1 MSKRGRYKD
10 SSHSQSYL
18 YKQQIQMMARLNQ
31 WFVFSEIT
39 EYVSPKGYKMTIFTP
54 KALTK
59 EKEDA
64 A

>member
-1 MSKRGRYKD
+1 MPKRGRYEN

-18 YKQQIQMMARLNQ
+18 YKQQIRTIAILNQ
-31 WFVFSEIT
+31 WFVFSEMT

-54 KALTK
+54 KELKVK
-59 EKEDA
+59 EEA